1 MDMVQTLNNLT
12 RNLTHQQKK
21 WGSLAVAVLIV
32 ALFSLLTGC
41 DSKADQEARQR
52 QKEQDDAMKQITHQG
67 DGTVRKPGQS
77 GFKGY

>member
-1 MDMVQTLNNLT
+1 MITTLNNLT

-21 WGSLAVAVLIV
+21 WSSLAIAILIV

-41 DSKADQEARQR
+41 NSKAHEEARQR
-52 QKEQDDAMKQITHQG
+52 QKEQDDAMKQLTHQG

>member
-1 MDMVQTLNNLT
+1 MITTLNNLT
-12 RNLTHQQKK
+12 HNLTHQQKK
-21 WGSLAVAVLIV
+21 WSSLVIAILIV

-41 DSKADQEARQR
+41 NSKADEEARQR
-52 QKEQDDAMKQITHQG
+52 QKEQDDAMKQLTHQG

>member
-1 MDMVQTLNNLT
+1 MIQKFNNLT
-12 RNLTHQQKK
+12 RSLTYQQKK
-21 WGSLAVAVLIV
+21 WGSLAVAILVV

-41 DSKADQEARQR
+41 NSKADEEARQR
-52 QKEQDDAMKQITHQG
+52 QKEQDDAMKQLTHQG

>member
-1 MDMVQTLNNLT
+1 MIHTLKNLT
-12 RNLTHQQKK
+12 GSLTQQQKK
-21 WGSLAVAVLIV
+21 WGALAIAILIV

-41 DSKADQEARQR
+41 NGKADEEARQR
-52 QKEQDDAMKQITHQG
+52 QKEQDDAMKQLTHQG

>member
-1 MDMVQTLNNLT
+1 MIHTLKNLT
-12 RNLTHQQKK
+12 GNLTQQQKK

-41 DSKADQEARQR
+41 NSKADEEARQR
-52 QKEQDDAMKQITHQG
+52 QKEQDDAMKQLMHQG
-67 DGTVRKPGQS
+67 EGKVRKPGQS

>member
-1 MDMVQTLNNLT
+1 MIHTLKNLT
-12 RNLTHQQKK
+12 GSLTQQQKK
-21 WGSLAVAVLIV
+21 WGSLAIAILIV

-41 DSKADQEARQR
+41 NSKADEEARQR
-52 QKEQDDAMKQITHQG
+52 QKEQDDAMKQLTHQG

>member
-1 MDMVQTLNNLT
+1 MMHTLNNLT
-12 RNLTHQQKK
+12 RNLTPPQRK
-21 WGSLAVAVLIV
+21 WGALTVAVLIV

-52 QKEQDDAMKQITHQG
+52 QKEQDDAMKQLTHQG
-67 DGTVRKPGQS
+67 DGKVRKPGES